1 MRQTHF
7 CPHGIFSISMFS
19 SPSDKRCYKNAFTRC
34 PPASWRQYSAVQC
47 PECGW
52 EQGKISLFSS
62 TWWLQQWAQEAG
74 LGGGAGEILWAAAGP
89 IRPPVSAI
97 KCLFYCKGL
106 SNKCV
111 SWFWLVVAQ
120 DPEKLS
126 IYCGYIH
133 RFYGVT
139 GRLDISYSLNLNK
152 GNHDNWQNV
161 ECNIK
166 CFHQHEIDW
175 MVPVFVQSKWLS

>member
-62 TWWLQQWAQEAG
+62 TWWLQKWAQEAG

-120 DPEKLS
+120 DPEKLFTVDTFTDFTEWQADW
-126 IYCGYIH
+126 IFHTHWTWTKEIMIIGKMLN
-133 RFYGVT
+133 VT
-139 GRLDISYSLNLNK
+139 
-152 GNHDNWQNV
+152 
-161 ECNIK
+161 
-166 CFHQHEIDW
+166 
-175 MVPVFVQSKWLS
+175 